1 MIELSYA
8 EGGDYKKGIVEINLK
23 DKEELSEFMD
33 GIVAKDDKNTVYL
46 FTSDY
51 SSLKF
56 GEEIGDYSME
66 LYVESDPSV
75 ISMLI
80 KNNLDYSNCALHLFE
95 YFSFEDA
102 YKTALDMRE
111 GNYLCYDK
119 TKFNEE

>member
-1 MIELSYA
+1 MIELYYA
-8 EGGDYKKGIVEINLK
+8 EGGDYKKDIVKINLK

-33 GIVAKDDKNTVYL
+33 GIVAKDDGNTVYL

-51 SSLKF
+51 SFNPKDEF
-56 GEEIGDYSME
+56 NEYSKE
-66 LYVESDPSV
+66 VYVESDPSV

>member
-1 MIELSYA
+1 MIELYYA
-8 EGGDYKKGIVEINLK
+8 EGGDFEKDIVKINLK

-33 GIVAKDDKNTVYL
+33 GIVAKDDGDTVYL

-51 SSLKF
+51 SFNPKDEF
-56 GEEIGDYSME
+56 NEYSKE
-66 LYVESDPSV
+66 VYVESDPSV

-80 KNNLDYSNCALHLFE
+80 KNNLDYNNCALHLFE
-95 YFSFEDA
+95 YFSFEEA

-111 GNYLCYDK
+111 GNHLCYDK